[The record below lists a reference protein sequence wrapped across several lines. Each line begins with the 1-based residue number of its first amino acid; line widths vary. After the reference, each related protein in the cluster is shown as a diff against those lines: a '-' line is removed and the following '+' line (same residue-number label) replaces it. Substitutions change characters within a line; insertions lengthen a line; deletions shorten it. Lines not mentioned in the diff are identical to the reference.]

1 MTNTQQIRQAEALQK
16 AAVLA
21 EALPWL
27 LKFQESIVVIK
38 FGGNAM
44 TNPEL
49 SKQFAQDVVFLKLAG
64 LQPIVVHGGG
74 PQISKKLDESG
85 INSEFK
91 SGYRVTT
98 EESIKVVK
106 DVLVN
111 EIQKDLVLNI
121 NENAKL
127 AVGMS
132 GDSNSL
138 IAVEKLFLKD
148 NDQRIDIGLVG
159 NVVKVDVK
167 QIIDVLESGQ
177 IPVISTLGMGKDNLI
192 YNVNADTAASA
203 IAVAMNAQKM
213 VILTDV
219 AGLMEKYP
227 DEKTLIPTVDI
238 KGLKKL
244 MPSLDEGM
252 RPKMQACL
260 EAVEAGVKRAHVIDG
275 RAPHAV
281 LVEVFTDSGT
291 GTMVVESMDKQ

>member
-111 EIQKDLVLNI
+111 EIQKDLVSNI

-138 IAVEKLFLKD
+138 LAVEKLFLKD

-192 YNVNADTAASA
+192 YNVNADTAAAA

>member
-111 EIQKDLVLNI
+111 EIQKDLVSNI

-138 IAVEKLFLKD
+138 LAVEKLFLKD

-203 IAVAMNAQKM
+203 IAVAMNAQKL

-227 DEKTLIPTVDI
+227 DEKTLIPTLDI

>member
-1 MTNTQQIRQAEALQK
+1 MTNTQQIRQEEALQK

-44 TNPEL
+44 TNPLL

-64 LQPIVVHGGG
+64 LKPIVVHGGG
-74 PQISKKLDESG
+74 PQISKKLEESG
-85 INSEFK
+85 IKSEFK

-98 EESIKVVK
+98 EESIKIVK

-111 EIQKDLVLNI
+111 EIQKDLVSNI

-138 IAVEKLFLKD
+138 LEVEKFFLQD
-148 NDQRIDIGLVG
+148 NDQKIDIGLVG

-167 QIIDVLESGQ
+167 QVQNKTTIFSIL
-177 IPVISTLGMGKDNLI
+177 
-192 YNVNADTAASA
+192 
-203 IAVAMNAQKM
+203 QK
-213 VILTDV
+213 
-219 AGLMEKYP
+219 
-227 DEKTLIPTVDI
+227 
-238 KGLKKL
+238 
-244 MPSLDEGM
+244 
-252 RPKMQACL
+252 
-260 EAVEAGVKRAHVIDG
+260 
-275 RAPHAV
+275 
-281 LVEVFTDSGT
+281 
-291 GTMVVESMDKQ
+291 

>member
-1 MTNTQQIRQAEALQK
+1 M
-16 AAVLA
+16 
-21 EALPWL
+21 
-27 LKFQESIVVIK
+27 
-38 FGGNAM
+38 
-44 TNPEL
+44 
-49 SKQFAQDVVFLKLAG
+49 
-64 LQPIVVHGGG
+64 
-74 PQISKKLDESG
+74 
-85 INSEFK
+85 
-91 SGYRVTT
+91 
-98 EESIKVVK
+98 
-106 DVLVN
+106 LVN
-111 EIQKDLVLNI
+111 EIQKDLVSNI
-121 NENAKL
+121 NENAEL
-127 AVGMS
+127 AKGMS

-138 IAVEKLFLKD
+138 LAVEKLFLKD

-203 IAVAMNAQKM
+203 IAVAMNAQKL

>member
-1 MTNTQQIRQAEALQK
+1 MTNTQNIRQEDALKK

-44 TNPEL
+44 TNPLL

-64 LQPIVVHGGG
+64 LKPIVVHGGG
-74 PQISKKLDESG
+74 PQISKKLEDSG
-85 INSEFK
+85 IKSEFK
-91 SGYRVTT
+91 SGYRATT

-111 EIQKDLVLNI
+111 DIQKELVSNI

-138 IAVEKLFLKD
+138 LEVEKFFL
-148 NDQRIDIGLVG
+148 NDQGKQIDIGLVG

-177 IPVISTLGMGKDNLI
+177 IPVISTIGVGKDKKI

-203 IAVAMNAQKM
+203 IASAIKAQKM

-227 DEKTLIPTVDI
+227 DEKTLIPTIDVV
-238 KGLKKL
+238 GLKKL

-252 RPKMQACL
+252 KPKMQACL
-260 EAVEAGVKRAHVIDG
+260 EAIQAGVKRAHVIDG

-291 GTMVVESMDKQ
+291 GTMVIESMDKE

>member
-111 EIQKDLVLNI
+111 EIQKDLVSNI

-138 IAVEKLFLKD
+138 LAVEKFFLKN

-219 AGLMEKYP
+219 PGLMEKYP

>member
-1 MTNTQQIRQAEALQK
+1 MTNTQNIRQEDALKK

-27 LKFQESIVVIK
+27 LKFQDSIVVIK
-38 FGGNAM
+38 FGGNSM
-44 TNPEL
+44 TNPLL

-64 LQPIVVHGGG
+64 LKPIVVHGGG
-74 PQISKKLDESG
+74 PQISKKLEESG
-85 INSEFK
+85 IKSEFK

-98 EESIKVVK
+98 EEFIKVVK

-111 EIQKDLVLNI
+111 NIQKELVSNI
-121 NENAKL
+121 NENTKL

-132 GDSNSL
+132 GDNNSL
-138 IAVEKLFLKD
+138 LEVEKFYL
-148 NDQRIDIGLVG
+148 NDQGKQVDIGLVG

-177 IPVISTLGMGKDNLI
+177 IPVISTIGIDKDKKI

-203 IAVAMNAQKM
+203 ISRAIRAQKM

-227 DEKTLIPTVDI
+227 DEKTLIPTIDLV
-238 KGLKKL
+238 GLEKL

-252 RPKMQACL
+252 KPKMQACL
-260 EAVEAGVKRAHVIDG
+260 EAIQAGVKRAHVIDG

-291 GTMVVESMDKQ
+291 GTMVIESMDKE

>member
-111 EIQKDLVLNI
+111 EIQKDLVSNI

-138 IAVEKLFLKD
+138 LAVEKLFLKD

-159 NVVKVDVK
+159 NVAKVDVK

>member
-1 MTNTQQIRQAEALQK
+1 MTNIQNIRQEDALKK

-44 TNPEL
+44 TNPLL

-64 LQPIVVHGGG
+64 LKPIVVHGGG
-74 PQISKKLDESG
+74 PQISKKLEESG
-85 INSEFK
+85 IKSEFK

-111 EIQKDLVLNI
+111 DIQKELVSNI

-132 GDSNSL
+132 GDRNSL
-138 IAVEKLFLKD
+138 LEVEKFFLS
-148 NDQRIDIGLVG
+148 DQGKKIDIGLVG

-177 IPVISTLGMGKDNLI
+177 IPVISTIGIGKDKKI

-203 IAVAMNAQKM
+203 IASSIKAQKI

-227 DEKTLIPTVDI
+227 DEKTLIPTIDLFR
-238 KGLKKL
+238 LKKL

-252 RPKMQACL
+252 KPKMQACL

-275 RAPHAV
+275 RSPHAV

-291 GTMVVESMDKQ
+291 GTMVIESMDKE

>member
-1 MTNTQQIRQAEALQK
+1 MTNIQNIRQEDALKK

-44 TNPEL
+44 TNPLL

-64 LQPIVVHGGG
+64 LKPIVVHGGG
-74 PQISKKLDESG
+74 PQISKKLEESG
-85 INSEFK
+85 VKSEFK

-98 EESIKVVK
+98 VESIKVVK

-111 EIQKDLVLNI
+111 DIQKELVSNI
-121 NENAKL
+121 NSNAKL

-132 GDSNSL
+132 GDNNSL
-138 IAVEKLFLKD
+138 LEVEKFFL
-148 NDQRIDIGLVG
+148 NDQGKQIDIGLVG

-177 IPVISTLGMGKDNLI
+177 IPVISTIGIDKDKKI

-203 IAVAMNAQKM
+203 IASAIRAQKM

-227 DEKTLIPTVDI
+227 DEKTLIPTIDLV
-238 KGLKKL
+238 GLERL

-252 RPKMQACL
+252 KPKMQACL
-260 EAVEAGVKRAHVIDG
+260 EAIQAGVKRAHVIDG

-291 GTMVVESMDKQ
+291 GTMVIESMDKE

>member
-1 MTNTQQIRQAEALQK
+1 MTNTQNIRQEHALKK

-44 TNPEL
+44 TNPLL

-64 LQPIVVHGGG
+64 LKPIVVHGGG
-74 PQISKKLDESG
+74 PQISKKLEESG
-85 INSEFK
+85 IKSEFK

-111 EIQKDLVLNI
+111 DIQKELVSNI

-132 GDSNSL
+132 GDKKSL
-138 IAVEKLFLKD
+138 LEVEKFFLS
-148 NDQRIDIGLVG
+148 DQGKQIDIGLVG

-177 IPVISTLGMGKDNLI
+177 IPVISTIGIGKDKMT
-192 YNVNADTAASA
+192 YNVNADTAAAAIASA
-203 IAVAMNAQKM
+203 IRAQKI

-227 DEKTLIPTVDI
+227 DENTLIPTIDLV
-238 KGLKKL
+238 GLKKL

-252 RPKMQACL
+252 KPKMQACL
-260 EAVEAGVKRAHVIDG
+260 DAIQAGVKRAHVIDG

-291 GTMVVESMDKQ
+291 GTMVIESMDKE

>member
-1 MTNTQQIRQAEALQK
+1 MTNFQQIRQEEALQK
-16 AAVLA
+16 AGVLA

-38 FGGNAM
+38 FGGSAM
-44 TNPEL
+44 TNPLL

-64 LQPIVVHGGG
+64 LKPIVVHGGG
-74 PQISKKLDESG
+74 PQISKKLDASG
-85 INSEFK
+85 IKSEFK

-98 EESIKVVK
+98 DESIKIVK

-111 EIQKDLVLNI
+111 EIQNELVSNI
-121 NENAKL
+121 NVNAKL

-138 IAVEKLFLKD
+138 LEVEKFYLHD
-148 NDQRIDIGLVG
+148 NNEKIDIGLVG

-177 IPVISTLGMGKDNLI
+177 IPVISTLGIDKDKKI

-203 IAVAMNAQKM
+203 IAIAMKAQKM

-238 KGLKKL
+238 QGLKKL
-244 MPSLDEGM
+244 MPLLDEGM
-252 RPKMQACL
+252 KPKMQACL
-260 EAVEAGVKRAHVIDG
+260 EAIEAGVKRAHVIDG

-291 GTMVVESMDKQ
+291 GTMVIESMDKE

>member
-111 EIQKDLVLNI
+111 EIQKDLVSNI

-138 IAVEKLFLKD
+138 LAVEKLFLKD

-238 KGLKKL
+238 KGLKRL
-244 MPSLDEGM
+244 MPSLDKGM